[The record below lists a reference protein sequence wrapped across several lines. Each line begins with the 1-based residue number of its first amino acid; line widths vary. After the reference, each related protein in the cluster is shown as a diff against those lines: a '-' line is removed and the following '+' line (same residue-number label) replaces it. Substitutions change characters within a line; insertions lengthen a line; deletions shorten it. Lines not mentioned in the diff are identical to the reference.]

1 MKKKRE
7 EAKKQSHDA
16 NPFNAQIFWQTHNH
30 VYQEN
35 YAQLNSLRQA
45 QRKHNERGGKRK
57 MQCGT

>member
-1 MKKKRE
+1 MV
-7 EAKKQSHDA
+7 
-16 NPFNAQIFWQTHNH
+16 QIPSTHKYFGQTHNH

-45 QRKHNERGGKRK
+45 QRKHNETGRERK